1 VLLATR
7 QSQSLFLSSFRL
19 PRGFEGHSRP
29 DSSTPGNLD
38 FDARVPV
45 PFSIFPS
52 SYRNEDTTETTR
64 VRVEGEANLPQP
76 SSRVG
81 REGDESRYSS
91 FSASLPHRRDRTPV
105 GEEEVKVYEEDR
117 TRRPR
122 REEDVTVYEEDHYRK
137 DHFPEVEL
145 SRERYVSF
153 FLPLYTRIVQHP
165 SDPCA
170 HHPLFPKSPIFLE
183 HRLLTLRPLLSYRE
197 PGYQRF
203 TETKVDIEAP
213 RREEEIDI
221 TERDY
226 RRRVQPTYDVEY
238 ERRSTHPHE
247 EREIKVEAETTV
259 DPPSKMGYY
268 DDEGRHHSFRHG
280 LERAADRVF
289 HPFHPHGHRTERE
302 EVIIDEEDRGP
313 SRIREGVRESVR
325 YVERHGGPHT
335 ITIPCHH
342 IRVGDLLVLQGR
354 PCQVIRITT
363 SAQTGQHR
371 YLGVDLFTKQLHE
384 ESSFVSNPSPS
395 VIVQN
400 MLGPVFKQYR
410 VLDIRDDGRVVAM
423 TETGDVKQGLPVIDQ
438 GGLWS
443 RLNESFA
450 NGRGSVRVLVIN
462 DGGRELAVDYKV
474 IHGSR
479 L

>member
-1 VLLATR
+1 MEKSPPRRNIMLVLPH
-7 QSQSLFLSSFRL
+7 
-19 PRGFEGHSRP
+19 PRR

-38 FDARVPV
+38 FDARVPI
-45 PFSIFPS
+45 PFSVFPS
-52 SYRNEDTTETTR
+52 SYSNDSNTTTEETTR
-64 VRVEGEANLPQP
+64 IRVEGEANLP
-76 SSRVG
+76 RR
-81 REGDESRYSS
+81 REDHETKHSS
-91 FSASLPHRRDRTPV
+91 FSASIDKHNRPRYEKDEIR
-105 GEEEVKVYEEDR
+105 VYEEDR
-117 TRRPR
+117 DRHTRRD
-122 REEDVTVYEEDHYRK
+122 ENVTVHDDHRHRERH
-137 DHFPEVEL
+137 HFPEVEL
-145 SRERYVSF
+145 SREN
-153 FLPLYTRIVQHP
+153 
-165 SDPCA
+165 
-170 HHPLFPKSPIFLE
+170 
-183 HRLLTLRPLLSYRE
+183 YRE
-197 PGYQRF
+197 PHHRYSD
-203 TETKVDIEAP
+203 TKVDIDLP
-213 RREEEIDI
+213 RRTEGEIDV
-221 TERDY
+221 TEREY
-226 RRRVQPTYDVEY
+226 RRRVHPTYDVEFD
-238 ERRSTHPHE
+238 RRTSTGPRE
-247 EREIKVEAETTV
+247 EIKVEAETTTEL
-259 DPPSKMGYY
+259 PRHRSNMGYY
-268 DDEGRHHSFRHG
+268 DDEGHYHSFRHG
-280 LERAADRVF
+280 IEKAADRVF
-289 HPFHPHGHRTERE
+289 HPFHSSHHHHTDRE
-302 EVIIDEEDRGP
+302 EIVVDEQRGP
-313 SRIREGVRESVR
+313 TRVRDGVRENVR
-325 YVERHGGPHT
+325 IIERGMPANT

-342 IRVGDLLVLQGR
+342 IRIGDLLILQGR

-443 RLNESFA
+443 RLNDSFA

>member
-1 VLLATR
+1 MPKQSITLLIYSTEESTR
-7 QSQSLFLSSFRL
+7 
-19 PRGFEGHSRP
+19 
-29 DSSTPGNLD
+29 
-38 FDARVPV
+38 
-45 PFSIFPS
+45 I
-52 SYRNEDTTETTR
+52 
-64 VRVEGEANLPQP
+64 RVEGEASHLP
-76 SSRVG
+76 RR
-81 REGDESRYSS
+81 REDQETKYSS
-91 FSASLPHRRDRTPV
+91 FSASIDKRDRPQHRERDDVRVYQEDRDRHTRRD
-105 GEEEVKVYEEDR
+105 DH
-117 TRRPR
+117 
-122 REEDVTVYEEDHYRK
+122 DVTVYEEDRYRQR

-145 SRERYVSF
+145 SREN
-153 FLPLYTRIVQHP
+153 
-165 SDPCA
+165 
-170 HHPLFPKSPIFLE
+170 
-183 HRLLTLRPLLSYRE
+183 HR
-197 PGYQRF
+197 
-203 TETKVDIEAP
+203 ETPHNYSNTNIDIEVP
-213 RREEEIDI
+213 RRTEGEIDI
-221 TERDY
+221 TEREY
-226 RRRVQPTYDVEY
+226 RRRVNPTYNVEFD
-238 ERRSTHPHE
+238 RRHATGPRE
-247 EREIKVEAETTV
+247 EIRVEAETTTEV
-259 DPPSKMGYY
+259 PRHRSNMGYY
-268 DDEGRHHSFRHG
+268 DDEGHYHSFRHG
-280 LERAADRVF
+280 VEKAADRVF
-289 HPFHPHGHRTERE
+289 HPFQSHHHHHSDRE
-302 EVIIDEEDRGP
+302 EIVLDEQRGP
-313 SRIREGVRESVR
+313 TRVRDGIRENVRVI
-325 YVERHGGPHT
+325 ERGMPANT

-342 IRVGDLLVLQGR
+342 VRIGDLLILQGR

-443 RLNESFA
+443 RLNDSFA